1 MARKAAKSQQE
12 PDARQLAVVDA
23 PRRKPVTSNAQ
34 AKTPVARRTAPKDL
48 YRLTVRTTPEMNDR
62 LTAAHQ
68 RYQLGPQPI
77 VIQAINAYADAL
89 DVPRDL
95 PIPRPEDR
103 PRRAAPTT
111 QDRRS
116 RSPRGVRREEPP
128 KIGTRLDPLTDA
140 RLTAVWELT
149 GDGPERIVNTALN
162 VWMSRRG
169 IRGSG
174 TASASISA

>member
-1 MARKAAKSQQE
+1 M
-12 PDARQLAVVDA
+12 
-23 PRRKPVTSNAQ
+23 NA
-34 AKTPVARRTAPKDL
+34 
-48 YRLTVRTTPEMNDR
+48 RLTT
-62 LTAAHQ
+62 AHQ
-68 RYQLGPQPI
+68 RFHLGPQPI
-77 VIQAINAYADAL
+77 VIEALNAYADAL

-95 PIPRPEDR
+95 PIPHPEDR
-103 PRRAAPTT
+103 PRRAAPVN

-162 VWMSRRG
+162 VWMSRKG
-169 IRGSG
+169 IRGSGTG